1 MLIRCFSFQGMGLSG
16 FLGPNVYSEVPD
28 GGWGWVVAVAFFLV
42 EVFTYGTIKSFGIF
56 LQNLIDEFGETNSRV
71 SWIVSISVFVMAFNG
86 KHMCCCYVA
95 AALKNLTL
103 HAYKNNI
110 EIMRIAV
117 PLSTFCFHDD
127 QPLWLSTCCHDWR
140 TAYYFWHHR
149 HHLYRLH
156 KPNLHHLRI
165 SCRYSFS
172 HFFTTFPL
180 QKILHTMLLFFEF
193 LVHIYSTVQAW
204 VTVWPSSPRWPSFLS
219 ISTIGDLWP
228 LLSLLLE
235 SPCQC
240 LLWHQVGCFL

>member
-95 AALKNLTL
+95 AALQNLTL

-110 EIMRIAV
+110 EIMRITV
-117 PLSTFCFHDD
+117 PLSSFCFHDD

-140 TAYYFWHHR
+140 TAYYFWNHR
-149 HHLYRLH
+149 HHLYQLH
-156 KPNLHHLRI
+156 KPNLHHLWI

-172 HFFTTFPL
+172 HFFHYFSTSKNFA
-180 QKILHTMLLFFEF
+180 QNGVIL
-193 LVHIYSTVQAW
+193 
-204 VTVWPSSPRWPSFLS
+204 
-219 ISTIGDLWP
+219 
-228 LLSLLLE
+228 
-235 SPCQC
+235 
-240 LLWHQVGCFL
+240 